1 MKHLLIVLI
10 VFSSLALVAQTQSG
24 KPLRYVFQ
32 KTTPSEIPYG
42 NNPKAGRYANAG
54 DAKIYY
60 EIYGKGEP
68 IVLLHGGVFG
78 ATIEMAQLIDS
89 LSMTNQVIAISTRGH
104 GNSEIGTE
112 PMTYEQRANDV
123 YAVVRDATK
132 EKIMLLGFSD
142 GAFAGFKYAGMYPQT
157 IKKFIAVGATELY
170 PGMRKFQFSKEMAFE
185 ADREYFEQQLSL
197 MPEPNRWEGFGTG
210 LMKFYSGLTVD
221 KSVFEKIQCPVLLI
235 SGDRD
240 DGCPVQNVINTY
252 KMIPNCKLGIVP
264 NGPHTVIQTNFDVV
278 WVMVEPFIRSN

>member
-1 MKHLLIVLI
+1 MKYSLVVLIVLASWSVI
-10 VFSSLALVAQTQSG
+10 AQQQSD

-32 KTTPSEIPYG
+32 KTPPNKIPYG
-42 NNPKAGRYANAG
+42 NNLRAGHYANAG

-68 IVLLHGGVFG
+68 VVLLHGGVFG

-89 LSMTNQVIAISTRGH
+89 LSRNNLVIAISTRGH
-104 GNSEIGTE
+104 GKSEIGTE

-123 YAVVRDATK
+123 YAVVKEATK

-157 IKKFIAVGATELY
+157 IKKFIAIGATELY
-170 PGMRKFQFSKEMAFE
+170 PGMRKFQFSKEMALN

-197 MPEPNRWEGFGTG
+197 MPQPDRWEEFASG

-221 KSVFEKIQCPVLLI
+221 KTVFEKIQCSTLLI
-235 SGDRD
+235 VGDRD

-252 KMIPNCKLGIVP
+252 EMIPKCQLGIVP
-264 NGPHTVIQTNFDVV
+264 NGPHTVIQTNFDIV
-278 WVMVEPFIRSN
+278 WEMVEPFIRNN